1 VKSESAIIMMTI
13 QGDRR
18 LGIERRLFEYSGH
31 YPERR
36 RKEERRNGADRRGYS
51 SCHEEQSD
59 RRCSGC

>member
-1 VKSESAIIMMTI
+1 MMMI

-36 RKEERRNGADRRGYS
+36 KKEERRSGDDRRGNS
-51 SCHEEQSD
+51 SCHEDTSD
-59 RRCSGC
+59 RRCTD